1 MVSINYILVNV
12 NKQVFSSKS
21 QINSYHH
28 HHLIV
33 HRSRIASTIPYF
45 TSNCVYSSRDKLS
58 NIHTVDIYVS
68 TCGLAHDFPVV
79 SEKNPPIIY
88 DNDSGSESLDSDNR
102 KKLKTSTDENNHQ
115 TTNNDNKRLNAKLVN
130 DCLENQQYLLD
141 IDLSFFTTDDPIRK
155 QFDENEYEIL
165 RYVYTRIVQEQT
177 EQDILQYITERET
190 ILEKIRVAM
199 NEYLSDPKSDQTIQT
214 E

>member
-1 MVSINYILVNV
+1 MLANV

-21 QINSYHH
+21 LFVFEFSSLDEYP
-28 HHLIV
+28 
-33 HRSRIASTIPYF
+33 SRVASTIPYF

-68 TCGLAHDFPVV
+68 TCGLARDFSAVL
-79 SEKNPPIIY
+79 ETNPTNIY

-102 KKLKTSTDENNHQ
+102 KKLKPSTDENNHQ
-115 TTNNDNKRLNAKLVN
+115 TTTTSNNKQTCSVNAKFINDN
-130 DCLENQQYLLD
+130 LENKQYLLD
-141 IDLSFFTTDDPIRK
+141 IDLAFFSTDDPIRK

-177 EQDILQYITERET
+177 DPEIVQYIADREA
-190 ILEKIRVAM
+190 ILEKIRSAM
-199 NEYLSDPKSDQTIQT
+199 NEHLTDPKSDQTIQT